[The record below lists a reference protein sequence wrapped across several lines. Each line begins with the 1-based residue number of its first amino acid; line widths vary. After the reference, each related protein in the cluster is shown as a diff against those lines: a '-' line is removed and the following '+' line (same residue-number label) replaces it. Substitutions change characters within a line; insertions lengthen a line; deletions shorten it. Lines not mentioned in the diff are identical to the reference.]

1 MTHDPRRRERLPGA
15 FITLRN
21 LRPPAHRSAIA
32 RVPAVAARGQ
42 VIGDGGEAHYCVLRI
57 GWQGGI
63 AMGRSAVTV
72 ALAAVLCAMV
82 LPPARAA
89 EMPVDLELIL
99 AVDVSRS
106 MDPDELQLQRDGY
119 VAALTHP
126 EVLSAIAQGRHGKIA
141 LSYVEWAGPESQ
153 YTVMDWSVVDGPAS
167 AGAFAAQLAQAPIQR
182 FRGTSISSSL
192 AFVAPQFDNNGYQ
205 AKRRVIDVSG
215 DGPNNMGI
223 PIELAREP
231 VVRAG
236 ITINGLPIMI
246 KQPAGFASIPDLD
259 VYYEDCVI
267 GGFGAFL
274 VVVRSADEFAEAI
287 RRKLVLEIAGRE
299 PQVIPAAAASGKRID
314 CLIGEKLRQQ
324 WMRE

>member
-1 MTHDPRRRERLPGA
+1 MRE
-15 FITLRN
+15 
-21 LRPPAHRSAIA
+21 
-32 RVPAVAARGQ
+32 
-42 VIGDGGEAHYCVLRI
+42 
-57 GWQGGI
+57 
-63 AMGRSAVTV
+63 SAVTLV
-72 ALAAVLCAMV
+72 LAALLWTAA

-89 EMPVDLELIL
+89 DMPVDLELIL

-106 MDPDELQLQRDGY
+106 MDVDEQRLQRDGY

-126 EVLSAIAQGRHGKIA
+126 DVVDAITGGRHGKIA
-141 LSYVEWAGPESQ
+141 VTYVEWAGPTTQ
-153 YTVMDWSVVDGPAS
+153 YSVVDWRAIDGPAA
-167 AGAFAAQLAQAPIQR
+167 AGAFAAELARAPIQD
-182 FRGTSISSSL
+182 FRGTSISNSL
-192 AFVAPQFDNNGYQ
+192 VFLAPQFDHNGYQ
-205 AKRRVIDVSG
+205 AARRVIDVSG

-231 VVRAG
+231 VIRAG

-246 KQPAGFASIPDLD
+246 KRSAGFASISNLD

-274 VVVRSADEFAEAI
+274 VVVKSPDQFAEAI

-299 PQVIPAAAASGKRID
+299 PEPRIIPAATKVAGGRID

-324 WMRE
+324 WERE